1 MTGSFVIEE
10 CVGIIG
16 TTAGGK
22 LDDSV
27 FIVGREIQN
36 RERTDRAP
44 VRRTPGRYRSWF
56 CTCFGHRRYSTVSLL
71 IGHANLQLMLS

>member
-27 FIVGREIQN
+27 FIVGRQIQN
-36 RERTDRAP
+36 RER
-44 VRRTPGRYRSWF
+44 
-56 CTCFGHRRYSTVSLL
+56 
-71 IGHANLQLMLS
+71 

>member
-27 FIVGREIQN
+27 FIVGRQIQN
-36 RERTDRAP
+36 
-44 VRRTPGRYRSWF
+44 RSWF
-56 CTCFGHRRYSTVSLL
+56 CICFGQQRYFTVSLL
-71 IGHANLQLMLS
+71 IVRANLQLMLS